1 VRVFAIF
8 AKSSQE
14 FPGSAGGRRPSARG
28 SARSVR
34 RQRILMSFR
43 PPHFHHSHRGSSN
56 SGNLSSL
63 SVIISVLLA
72 SSSSSSCCC
81 SWWCW
86 SSPSSRV
93 TAFSSLASHFS
104 TSSSR
109 LHRSTSPPLATTT
122 TTTSSRF
129 LVALEAVGSDT
140 SNGENTDSMTST
152 PPTISI
158 YGSAINNAVDATII
172 PGIAS
177 RTLHNLVEYATSFSA
192 ANGLQVEQL
201 RDSTTTSNNNNN
213 NNNHGGYI
221 TAPISLLPQSYP
233 ASQFRRATLLAAPF
247 NILVDR
253 ISNDGIFLKKTL
265 RDVRDVDVYTGK
277 LLDLYEEIYL
287 GKSCI
292 SSSSSRSRCSGNCR
306 WFL

>member
-1 VRVFAIF
+1 
-8 AKSSQE
+8 
-14 FPGSAGGRRPSARG
+14 
-28 SARSVR
+28 
-34 RQRILMSFR
+34 MSFR

-56 SGNLSSL
+56 SNLSSL

-93 TAFSSLASHFS
+93 TAFSSLASHFC

-122 TTTSSRF
+122 TASSRF
-129 LVALEAVGSDT
+129 LVALEAVGSDC
-140 SNGENTDSMTST
+140 SNGENTNSMTST

-158 YGSAINNAVDATII
+158 YGSAINNAVDAAII

-201 RDSTTTSNNNNN
+201 RDSTTTSNN